1 MVGAG
6 LGGPRR
12 WLAVALGLVL
22 ALALPLAAG
31 CSAGDGGSN
40 GTGSRGSPTS
50 ADGGTTAG
58 AAGSATAP
66 SHSPAE
72 PPFAVGRRTMDMVDH
87 RRPTEAYP
95 TAQVPAAPDRTIA
108 VTLLYPAAGNPPAED
123 ETVGSSRVDAPPADG
138 PFPLVVFAHGFNG
151 RGDAFVPYGE
161 MWAREGYVVALPTF
175 PLSRQGVGD
184 AADFQN
190 QPGDVSFVIDQV
202 LGFGGGDPLAGI
214 ADADHIAVGGHSLGA
229 VTVFGVAY
237 NTCCRDDRI
246 DAAIS
251 VSGGGLRFD
260 GGDYVE
266 RDTVPLLLI
275 QGERDPLVRVGVG
288 DATFRNRPA
297 PITYLRLARSDHSSM
312 FWGDDAPLL
321 ETAILAFLDDQLSGD
336 PSGMRALP
344 GEVRSSGGA
353 VLRTK

>member
-12 WLAVALGLVL
+12 WLALALGLVL
-22 ALALPLAAG
+22 ALALPLALATG
-31 CSAGDGGSN
+31 CSAGGGSN
-40 GTGSRGSPTS
+40 TGSRGSAGTE
-50 ADGGTTAG
+50 DGATTADAAESG
-58 AAGSATAP
+58 ATPSA
-66 SHSPAE
+66 SAE

-87 RRPTEAYP
+87 RRSTEAYP
-95 TAQVPAAPDRTIA
+95 PASVAAAPDRTIA
-108 VTLLYPAAGNPPAED
+108 VTLFYPAEGDPPAED

-161 MWAREGYVVALPTF
+161 MWARAGYVVALPTF
-175 PLSRQGVGD
+175 PLTRQGVGD
-184 AADFQN
+184 AADYQN

-202 LGFGGGDPLAGI
+202 LGFRGGDPLAGI
-214 ADADHIAVGGHSLGA
+214 ADPDHIAVGGHSLGA
-229 VTVFGVAY
+229 VTVFGAAY

-246 DAAIS
+246 DAVIS
-251 VSGGGLRFD
+251 VSGGGLQFD
-260 GGDYVE
+260 GGEYVE
-266 RDTVPLLLI
+266 RGTAPLLLI
-275 QGERDPLVRVGVG
+275 QGERDQLVRVGVG
-288 DATFRNRPA
+288 DATFRNRPG

-321 ETAILAFLDDQLSGD
+321 ETAILAFLDDRLRGD

-344 GEVRSSGGA
+344 GEVRSAAGA